1 MNDMLNNLPSLGQ
14 MLKLIVFLILA
25 LIVIALLL
33 AIVKA
38 LIPLLIVVAL
48 VAGGV
53 YLYRQLQAQGSAS

>member
-1 MNDMLNNLPSLGQ
+1 MNDMLKNLPSLGQ
-14 MLKLIVFLILA
+14 ILKLIVFLIHA